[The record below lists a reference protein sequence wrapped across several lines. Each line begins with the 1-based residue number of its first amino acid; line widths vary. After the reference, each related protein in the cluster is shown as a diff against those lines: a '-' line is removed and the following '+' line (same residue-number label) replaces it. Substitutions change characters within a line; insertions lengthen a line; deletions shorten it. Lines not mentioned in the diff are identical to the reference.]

1 MRLLQRAILYELL
14 RVFGFL
20 LSVLTVLLV
29 FVGVLR
35 QAAEQGLGP
44 EQIAQILPYVVPSL
58 MPFTIPATLLL
69 SVCVVYGRMGGDQE
83 IVAAKAAGANVA
95 SLLSPAFL
103 LAAVLAVGSFAL
115 TDRVIPWAM
124 GNIQRIVAAAVED
137 LFLDYLRTSGK
148 FIDPQKGLIILVRD
162 VEGRTLIRPK
172 FRYAPPGRSPVHV
185 SAERANIDFD
195 LDAGEVHVDL
205 EVGQL
210 KAGSGGGGYF
220 TRYRQTFPLDLADS
234 DDKPRHQTTEQLE
247 AWLDEIDANA
257 AARDRHA
264 ALLAAL
270 DLTLGE
276 LPHDRRVAPEP
287 PAPERSKLWK
297 EKIRTEI
304 HSRPAMAAS
313 CLFFAL
319 IGAPFAIKMGRSSFL
334 TTFLICFVPI
344 LIVYYPVT
352 LGMLNL
358 CKHGDVDP
366 RWAVWVGN
374 GLVGVWGLVTLRE
387 VTRF

>member
-20 LSVLTVLLV
+20 LGVLTVLLV
-29 FVGVLR
+29 FVGVLE
-35 QAAEQGLGP
+35 QAAEKGLGP

-83 IVAAKAAGANVA
+83 VVAAKAAGAHVFN
-95 SLLSPAFL
+95 LLTPAFL
-103 LAAVLAVGSFAL
+103 LAAALAVTSFAL

-124 GNIQRIVAAAVED
+124 GNIQRIVTSAVED
-137 LFLDYLRTSGK
+137 LFLDYLRTSNH
-148 FIDPQKGLIILVRD
+148 FTDPQKGLTIVARGVD
-162 VEGRTLIRPK
+162 GRTLIEPQ
-172 FRYAPPGRSPVHV
+172 FRYAPPGRDPVLLV
-185 SAERANIDFD
+185 ARSADIRFD
-195 LDAGEVHVDL
+195 LDAGRVRVDL
-205 EVGQL
+205 RHAQMT
-210 KAGSGGGGYF
+210 AGDARADF
-220 TRYRQTFPLDLADS
+220 DRLEHDFPLDLGGG

-247 AWLDEIDANA
+247 AWLVEIAENA
-257 AARDRHA
+257 AARELHA
-264 ALLAAL
+264 ARLAAL

-276 LPHDRRVAPEP
+276 LPLQFRTAPDP
-287 PAPERSKLWK
+287 PAPERSKLW
-297 EKIRTEI
+297 EDKIRTEI
-304 HSRPAMAAS
+304 YSRPAMAAS

-319 IGAPFAIKMGRSSFL
+319 IGGPFAIKMGRSSFL

-344 LIVYYPVT
+344 LVVYYPVT

-358 CKHGDVDP
+358 SKHGDADP

-374 GLVGVWGLVTLRE
+374 ALVGTWGLLTLRQ
-387 VTRF
+387 VARF